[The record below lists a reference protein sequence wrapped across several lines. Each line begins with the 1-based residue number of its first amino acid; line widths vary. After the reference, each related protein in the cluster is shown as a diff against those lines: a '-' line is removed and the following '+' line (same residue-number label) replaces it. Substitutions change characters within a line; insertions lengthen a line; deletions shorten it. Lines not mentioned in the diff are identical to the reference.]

1 MKQIKFNIV
10 SGNVHCR
17 NINDL
22 KENFNIHD
30 ILNAFEDGIL
40 ERWLLS
46 QKLDDI
52 YNKVSN
58 IDKSSSDSQK
68 IESLI
73 KIVYEDEKEDF
84 INNICREALSIIDYE
99 SRREIELENINNF
112 NMEREKIIDDYFKE
126 YEDLIQHIIDNREN
140 YESVKEGIRIISD
153 KFYNIFKYNY
163 IDVFNKFKKSKCI
176 FGILSVLANENIRI
190 YFLKEEGK
198 INIPSQIRDLLLSNP
213 PSIFPSYFYNK
224 GVEEFGEMYI
234 PRKYKYYVSKNEEEF
249 YTITDKKS
257 LLIYL
262 SPMNENVASDNID
275 SDKLFTSHDILYKDL
290 FPILNGIKFKG
301 KRYNTSFR
309 YDLVYIEI

>member
-73 KIVYEDEKEDF
+73 KIIYEDENEDF

-99 SRREIELENINNF
+99 IRRKTELENINNF
-112 NMEREKIIDDYFKE
+112 NIEREKIIDDSFKE
-126 YEDLIQHIIDNREN
+126 YKDLIQHIIDNKKN

-163 IDVFNKFKKSKCI
+163 IDVFNKFKESKCI
-176 FGILSVLANENIRI
+176 FGILSVLANENIRM

-198 INIPSQIRDLLLSNP
+198 INIPSQIRDLLLS
-213 PSIFPSYFYNK
+213 SEGVSYK

-275 SDKLFTSHDILYKDL
+275 SDKLFTYSDILYIDL

-301 KRYNTSFR
+301 KRYNISPK